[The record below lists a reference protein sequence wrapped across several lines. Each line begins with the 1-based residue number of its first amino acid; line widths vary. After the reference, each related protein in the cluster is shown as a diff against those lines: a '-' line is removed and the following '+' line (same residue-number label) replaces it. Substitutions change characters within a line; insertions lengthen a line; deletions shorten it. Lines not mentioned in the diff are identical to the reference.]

1 MKTLDLTRKELADY
15 ILNKAKDDVLEK
27 INRIIEKE
35 ENIIAYT
42 VKGEPLTEK
51 SYKTHI
57 KNISNSI
64 ADGANTYSTGEVKK
78 FVLNRK
84 K

>member
-1 MKTLDLTRKELADY
+1 MKTFDLNRKKLADY

-27 INRIIEKE
+27 INRIIEEKE
-35 ENIIAYT
+35 SVIAYT
-42 VKGEPLTEK
+42 AKGEPLTEQ

-57 KNISNSI
+57 KSISKSVAN
-64 ADGANTYSTGEVKK
+64 GAKTYSTEEVKK